1 MEDDGRITRR
11 GVLVG
16 AGGLA
21 AAGAVAPRASAAA
34 VRRLGEPH
42 AGRSAAEV
50 VGRIAQSGN
59 TLTGYGFL
67 THLAGVDDDALFT
80 GSPHAAGT
88 ARITFFAT
96 ATVGERFPVGVL
108 VSVTGDGSLALH
120 VDGGGADFA
129 APESFAHGRRIARFG
144 ARFQHVATVFA
155 PNQAISHLEGDLVQH
170 GGRAFALAGR
180 RSRIGHHGLRLRLST
195 SGQGMR
201 TQPTPPQAV
210 FDVAGRFD
218 VVR

>member
-1 MEDDGRITRR
+1 MEDDGRVTRR

-42 AGRSAAEV
+42 AGHSAVEV
-50 VGRIAQSGN
+50 VGRIAQSGDA
-59 TLTGYGFL
+59 LTGYGYV
-67 THLAGVDDDALFT
+67 THLAGVDDDALFSGT
-80 GSPHAAGT
+80 PHGEGT

-96 ATVGERFPVGVL
+96 AAVGERFPVGVL
-108 VSVTGDGSLALH
+108 VSVVGTGRLDLH
-120 VDGGGADFA
+120 AGDGADFGNPA
-129 APESFAHGRRIARFG
+129 SFASGRRIAHFA

-155 PNQAISHLEGDLVQH
+155 PNQAISHVEGDLTQH
-170 GGRAFALAGR
+170 GARAFGLAGR
-180 RSRIGHHGLRLRLST
+180 RSRVGHRGLRLRMT
-195 SGQGMR
+195 ASGQGMR
-201 TQPTPPQAV
+201 TAPTPPQAL
-210 FDVAGRFD
+210 FDVAGRLD

>member
-34 VRRLGEPH
+34 ARRLGEPH

-50 VGRIAQSGN
+50 VGRIAQSGDA
-59 TLTGYGFL
+59 LTGYGYL
-67 THLAGVDDDALFT
+67 THLAGVRDGALFT
-80 GSPHAAGT
+80 GAPHGERT

-108 VSVTGDGSLALH
+108 VSAIGTGTLDLH
-120 VDGGGADFA
+120 LDDGGADFA
-129 APESFAHGRRIARFG
+129 TPESFAQGRRIARFG

-155 PNQAISHLEGDLVQH
+155 PNQAISHLEGDLLQR
-170 GGRAFALAGR
+170 GGRTFSLGGR
-180 RSRIGHHGLRLRLST
+180 RSRVGHRGLRLRLTT

-201 TQPTPPQAV
+201 TAPVPPQAV

-218 VVR
+218 VAG